1 MPTHNPMFSGDLP
14 RAAFVGTVCAGSACA
29 PPVDVLPAR
38 RWLALS
44 ADRTSADCTSADC
57 TSADRTPAAARRR
70 AVAAEFHRSRS
81 YPD

>member
-44 ADRTSADCTSADC
+44 ADCTAADR
-57 TSADRTPAAARRR
+57 TSADRTSAAARRR